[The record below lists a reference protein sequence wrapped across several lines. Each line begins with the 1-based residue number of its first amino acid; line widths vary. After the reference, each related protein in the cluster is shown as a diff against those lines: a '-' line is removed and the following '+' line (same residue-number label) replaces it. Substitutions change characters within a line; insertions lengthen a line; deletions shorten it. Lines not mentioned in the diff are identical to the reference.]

1 MRKKKTV
8 MNISKKATSS
18 LRCTAAVAILALAS
32 SCAKETTT
40 YENDDVK
47 LYLDA
52 WMSVNHPGVQPTGL
66 GVYIIDDQPG
76 SGEAVTDDDYY
87 YFIRY
92 TATDLDGNIS
102 GTSEEKV
109 AQQTGSYT
117 KGNYYGPTVVMD
129 SYYATQPGVLEAIKG
144 MKVGGTRTVVVPGW
158 LNSTISSSTGEKYYT
173 TAEEFYKNK
182 SGSNTIYTLT
192 LTDKTDNINKWEVDS
207 LERYTARMMNDVDS
221 TFYGYYYQQLKEP
234 TDTTTFPRDTTFYI
248 NYIGR
253 LLNGQVFDTTIEDT
267 AKFYG
272 IYSSSKTYKP
282 QMVKLNETYTE
293 ITLGGSSSSD
303 GSTTIDGFAYCLSKL
318 KSYEKGICAF
328 YSALGYNY
336 SGSGNVIPKFAPL
349 TFEIEIVDKEE

>member
-1 MRKKKTV
+1 

-92 TATDLDGNIS
+92 TATDLNGNIS

-129 SYYATQPGVLEAIKG
+129 
-144 MKVGGTRTVVVPGW
+144 
-158 LNSTISSSTGEKYYT
+158 
-173 TAEEFYKNK
+173 
-182 SGSNTIYTLT
+182 
-192 LTDKTDNINKWEVDS
+192 
-207 LERYTARMMNDVDS
+207 
-221 TFYGYYYQQLKEP
+221 
-234 TDTTTFPRDTTFYI
+234 
-248 NYIGR
+248 
-253 LLNGQVFDTTIEDT
+253 
-267 AKFYG
+267 
-272 IYSSSKTYKP
+272 
-282 QMVKLNETYTE
+282 
-293 ITLGGSSSSD
+293 
-303 GSTTIDGFAYCLSKL
+303 
-318 KSYEKGICAF
+318 
-328 YSALGYNY
+328 
-336 SGSGNVIPKFAPL
+336 
-349 TFEIEIVDKEE
+349 

>member
-1 MRKKKTV
+1 MSIFKNKIIKFCG
-8 MNISKKATSS
+8 I
-18 LRCTAAVAILALAS
+18 TAAAIAMAGA
-32 SCAKETTT
+32 CAKEVTES
-40 YENDDVK
+40 ENEDNK

-52 WMSVNHPGVQPTGL
+52 WMSVHHPDVQPTGL
-66 GVYIIDDQPG
+66 GVYIIEDQPG
-76 SGEAVTDDDYY
+76 AGEAVTDDDYY

-92 TATDLDGNIS
+92 TSTDLDGNIS
-102 GTSEEKV
+102 STSEEKV

-129 SYYATQPGVLEAIKG
+129 SYYVTQPGVLDAIKG
-144 MKVGGTRTVVVPGW
+144 MRIGGTRKVVVPGW
-158 LNSTISSSTGEKYYT
+158 LNSTISTSSSEKYYT

-182 SGSNTIYTLT
+182 SGSNAIYTIT

-221 TFYGYYYQQLKEP
+221 TFYGYYYQRLKEP
-234 TDTTTFPRDTTFYI
+234 TDTTTFPTDTTFYI
-248 NYIGR
+248 NYTGR

-272 IYSSSKTYKP
+272 IYSSSNTYEP
-282 QMVKLNETYTE
+282 QMVQLSETYTD

-303 GSTTIDGFAYCLSKL
+303 GSTTISGFAYCLSKL
-318 KSYEKGICAF
+318 KSYEKGVCAF
-328 YSALGYNY
+328 YSALGYSY
-336 SGSGNVIPKFAPL
+336 SGSGDVIPSFAPL

>member
-1 MRKKKTV
+1 MR
-8 MNISKKATSS
+8 
-18 LRCTAAVAILALAS
+18 CAAALATLVLAA

-52 WMSVNHPGVQPTGL
+52 WMSVHHPDVQPTGL

-76 SGEAVTDDDYY
+76 TGEAVTDDDYY

-92 TATDLDGNIS
+92 TSMDLDGNIS
-102 GTSEEKV
+102 STSEEKV
-109 AQQTGSYT
+109 AQQVGSYT
-117 KGNYYGPTVVMD
+117 KGNYYGPTVILD
-129 SYYATQPGVLEAIKG
+129 SYYATQPGILDAVKG

-158 LNSTISSSTGEKYYT
+158 LNSTLDEKESYS
-173 TAEEFYKNK
+173 TAEEFYKHK
-182 SGSNTIYTLT
+182 SGSNAIYRLT
-192 LTDKTDNINKWEVDS
+192 LTDKAKDIYKWEVDS
-207 LERYTARMMNDVDS
+207 LERFTAHKMNDVDS

-272 IYSSSKTYKP
+272 IYSSSKTYEP
-282 QMVKLNETYTE
+282 QMVKLSEIYTD
-293 ITLGGSSSSD
+293 ITLGGTSSSD
-303 GSTTIDGFAYCLSKL
+303 GSTTINGFSYCLSKL
-318 KSYEKGICAF
+318 KAYEKGICAF
-328 YSALGYNY
+328 YSALGYGY
-336 SGSGNVIPKFAPL
+336 SGSGNAIPRFAPL

>member
-1 MRKKKTV
+1 

-109 AQQTGSYT
+109 AQQIGSYT

-221 TFYGYYYQQLKEP
+221 TFYG
-234 TDTTTFPRDTTFYI
+234 
-248 NYIGR
+248 
-253 LLNGQVFDTTIEDT
+253 
-267 AKFYG
+267 
-272 IYSSSKTYKP
+272 
-282 QMVKLNETYTE
+282 
-293 ITLGGSSSSD
+293 
-303 GSTTIDGFAYCLSKL
+303 
-318 KSYEKGICAF
+318 
-328 YSALGYNY
+328 
-336 SGSGNVIPKFAPL
+336 
-349 TFEIEIVDKEE
+349 

>member
-1 MRKKKTV
+1 
-8 MNISKKATSS
+8 MNIFKKGTSFVGHVALSAT
-18 LRCTAAVAILALAS
+18 LLLTA

-47 LYLDA
+47 LYLEA
-52 WMSVNHPGVQPTGL
+52 WMSVRHPDVKPTGL

-76 SGEAVTDDDYY
+76 TGEAITDDDYY

-92 TATDLDGNIS
+92 TSTDLDGNIS
-102 GTSEEKV
+102 STSDEKV
-109 AQQTGSYT
+109 AQQIGSYT
-117 KGNYYGPTVVMD
+117 KGNYYGPTVVLN
-129 SYYATQPGVLEAIKG
+129 SYYATQPGILEAIKG

-158 LNSTISSSTGEKYYT
+158 LNSTLSTKEDYT

-182 SGSNTIYTLT
+182 SGDNAIYTLT
-192 LTDKTDNINKWEVDS
+192 LTDKAEDIHKWEVDS
-207 LERYTARMMNDVDS
+207 LERFTARNMNDVDS

-272 IYSSSKTYKP
+272 VYSSSRTYEP
-282 QMVKLNETYTE
+282 QMVKLSETYTD
-293 ITLGGSSSSD
+293 ITLGGSGSSD
-303 GSTTIDGFAYCLSKL
+303 GSTTINGFAYCLSKL

-328 YSALGYNY
+328 YSALGYGY
-336 SGSGNVIPKFAPL
+336 SGNGNAIPKFAPL